1 MKKQIL
7 VLFIV
12 LSLCGCSV
20 SENMGAA
27 QVPTENGQTQSI
39 ESDPTSTPEPIP
51 TPEPTPPQP
60 VKSVAL
66 PIAVAKNE
74 QFLMHVSDN
83 ENADLVSEMGTPLA
97 SLLSPGDDAY
107 YTAFNP
113 DRMNI
118 LQLGD
123 PFMPTFVWYINGSH
137 ADKIAEVVIE
147 FDLLEI
153 IPPLHPDFFSY
164 DKAYCITLHHIQNIK
179 RVPEGQHGQLDGDIL
194 PIDMPELGEDLRK
207 YAKQDGTHVT
217 ITIPY
222 SEFQSTAKDLTLQF
236 LPGTTFANLSVNLWG
251 AEELSETILSEISQK
266 IDRPEHDLLGEV
278 LSLLHEPND
287 AWCVPNEREAI
298 LNEVGSRIHSNE
310 VIGEGL
316 IVNPDGSVNMPV
328 SFYDLGEYADEVKG
342 KYAVIPEGLVP
353 AFATLSSCPY
363 NDLQKPYNKRNLV
376 DFVFENLMDETGQF
390 YGVYDIEQGKTVAAG
405 RKSPALPILSSM
417 CEPIGG
423 MPNTCVLSD
432 KEIKLILN
440 SIIANDLIRVGDKL
454 YYAPRGISGDGVMEL
469 NLSDLAISVSLLEIL
484 VDYSVDKSCLDEKYG
499 AAMLLEGYINSLKLV
514 VEGQEQNETR
524 LLSSKLK
531 VIFKDG
537 GRGYELQPSD
547 IFDIK
552 DSFYANIGIIGPLSN
567 NSCFGKFTFEKTNC
581 ACTDRLSG
589 GKDGVYD
596 ESQKRYIRDCERQYA
611 EIDNMYEIQTTF
623 YECFLHIY
631 NFLQM
636 QPAETA
642 YAPQYNVHT
651 GEMIEAPADM
661 LYPEFREFM
670 APMIS
675 RIGTPAT
682 LMNYYLLVDIFNN
695 ETEVLG
701 TAKVIP
707 FIYERWTDDCVFGSQ
722 GVDRI
727 PDLYADNGFNIWGYD
742 SLYPM
747 FESYAMFGM
756 NEPLYNRL
764 GFSFGREGWKE
775 YTMRKL
781 NDHIRNEEDKV
792 TLDDEFPL
800 FYDHLPETI
809 IAD

>member
-1 MKKQIL
+1 
-7 VLFIV
+7 
-12 LSLCGCSV
+12 
-20 SENMGAA
+20 
-27 QVPTENGQTQSI
+27 
-39 ESDPTSTPEPIP
+39 
-51 TPEPTPPQP
+51 
-60 VKSVAL
+60 
-66 PIAVAKNE
+66 
-74 QFLMHVSDN
+74 
-83 ENADLVSEMGTPLA
+83 
-97 SLLSPGDDAY
+97 
-107 YTAFNP
+107 
-113 DRMNI
+113 MNI

-164 DKAYCITLHHIQNIK
+164 DKAYCITIHHIQNIK
-179 RVPEGQHGQLDGDIL
+179 RVPEGMHGQLDGDIL
-194 PIDMPELGEDLRK
+194 PIDMPQLGEDLRK
-207 YAKQDGTHVT
+207 YAEQDGTHVT

-581 ACTDRLSG
+581 ACTERLSG

-682 LMNYYLLVDIFNN
+682 LMNYYLLVDIFND

-742 SLYPM
+742 SLDPM
-747 FESYAMFGM
+747 FESYAIFGM

-809 IAD
+809 ISD